1 MKKFDF
7 KKYVEF
13 KVYSVT
19 TIKKG
24 YGFRVLLKF
33 ADGSDTTQQHAG
45 FCSKREANA
54 QRDEIIGQLHAGTY
68 IVYGKIKVADF
79 MEFWLEEIMR
89 PRIADNSYN
98 GYKNVVY
105 NYVNP
110 QLGKMYMATL
120 NQGYIRKLYNSIAEK
135 YESIA
140 RLAKTVMNTALDYA
154 KSKNVIAVNPAE
166 GVPLPKKI
174 KKKPYRE
181 VKDRCKQD
189 SDAPAGISV
198 GRGEQ
203 SDADP
208 YADLIC
214 SSDGPAAWRNQRTEI
229 Q

>member
-1 MKKFDF
+1 
-7 KKYVEF
+7 
-13 KVYSVT
+13 
-19 TIKKG
+19 
-24 YGFRVLLKF
+24 
-33 ADGSDTTQQHAG
+33 
-45 FCSKREANA
+45 
-54 QRDEIIGQLHAGTY
+54 
-68 IVYGKIKVADF
+68 

-181 VKDRCKQD
+181 LKIDVSKTLTLPQVFQLVEASKATPIHMQILFAVLMGLR
-189 SDAPAGISV
+189 
-198 GRGEQ
+198 RGEINGLKY
-203 SDADP
+203 SDVDYINRTLKIQRQLGKKPNSKAEDVP
-208 YADLIC
+208 PKMLTKQEIKPKTP
-214 SSDGPAAWRNQRTEI
+214 SSIREI
-229 Q
+229 PIPDYVFEAILEHRRI

>member
-140 RLAKTVMNTALDYA
+140 RLAKTVASLI
-154 KSKNVIAVNPAE
+154 SNVVFTHSA
-166 GVPLPKKI
+166 
-174 KKKPYRE
+174 
-181 VKDRCKQD
+181 
-189 SDAPAGISV
+189 
-198 GRGEQ
+198 
-203 SDADP
+203 
-208 YADLIC
+208 
-214 SSDGPAAWRNQRTEI
+214 
-229 Q
+229 